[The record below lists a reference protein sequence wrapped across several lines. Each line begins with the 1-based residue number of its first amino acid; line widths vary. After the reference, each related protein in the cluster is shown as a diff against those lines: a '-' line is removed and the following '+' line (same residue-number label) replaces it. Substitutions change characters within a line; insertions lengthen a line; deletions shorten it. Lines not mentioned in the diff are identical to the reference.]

1 MYEVRLFSEPS
12 RNRDLSVMHY
22 IKLTV
27 IMGNLSDKH
36 VARLTACKQQNDCI
50 PLYNLRLIR

>member
-1 MYEVRLFSEPS
+1 MFGVRLSSEPS
-12 RNRDLSVMHY
+12 RHHDISVMDY

-27 IMGNLSDKH
+27 IMDNLSDKH
-36 VARLTACKQQNDCI
+36 VARLTARKQQNDCI